1 MLSFVVLVIQVWLF
15 MILGLLLHRASPRFG
30 LTPLLFYVA
39 TLMTVLNFAE
49 LMALH
54 IEPVEGIVLRTGG
67 HVFVPIILMIVLV
80 LYVAD
85 GTHPAQLVIY
95 SLTGIN
101 VLVLLVLAFLLLY
114 QNVRDA
120 DTVLRGLLTEQ
131 NLITPEFLRGVVASL
146 LTFLV
151 DMFVIA
157 VTYQGMRNAFPGVPV
172 WIVIGLAL
180 LASLWTD
187 AILFNLLYFVGTPN
201 FITLLPGDVLAK
213 TLAALIIWP
222 PVAWYLT
229 RIAPGLPSF
238 VGTEGRPTLD
248 LIFGTFGRITRT
260 LEQLRVEFRE
270 SQVTY
275 RQLTENISEMFWL
288 ADASDG
294 LFYYLNP
301 AFETVTGHSRAVFYR
316 KPEAMFAIVHPEDRG
331 RMSGSFRDY
340 LLHTPQ
346 DEFRIVRPD
355 GEIRWIR
362 SRVFSLY
369 NGQGDIYRL
378 VGLAEDI
385 TERKQVEARE
395 QALALEKG
403 KVRLLREFIRDA
415 SHDLKTPLTS
425 IKLKV
430 ELLHRAKDPADIK
443 RHLGELENY
452 ADFLNALIDDLFT
465 LSQLES
471 GMVTTVGPQDIHQ
484 ILLDVQ
490 SAVQP
495 LAANKNLSLR
505 FDLQHEE
512 NWQVTG
518 DAAELNRAVTNLVS
532 NAIRYCPAGGVEV
545 RTRAGNT
552 DSMIVE
558 VQDTGIGI
566 EVEELPHIFDRFYRA
581 RSARE
586 SGIEGTGLG
595 LAIAKAIIDKH
606 SGTIQV
612 ESRPGTGTLFRVTL
626 PLVAG
631 PAVVEDVPSGSE
643 LKPTV

>member
-1 MLSFVVLVIQVWLF
+1 MMLSFAVLVIQVWLF
-15 MILGLLLHRASPRFG
+15 MIIGLLLHRISPRFG

-39 TLMTVLNFAE
+39 TLMAILNFAE
-49 LMALH
+49 LMALY

-67 HVFVPIILMIVLV
+67 HVFVPIILMIVLI
-80 LYVAD
+80 LYIAD
-85 GTHPAQLVIY
+85 GTQPAQLVIY

-101 VLVLLVLAFLLLY
+101 VLVLVVLAFLLLY

-120 DTVLRGLLTEQ
+120 DTVLRGMLTQ
-131 NLITPEFLRGVVASL
+131 LDLITPEFLRGVVASL
-146 LTFLV
+146 LTFMV

-157 VTYQGMRNAFPGVPV
+157 ISYQGVRNAFPRVPV
-172 WIVIGLAL
+172 SVVIGLAL

-187 AILFNLLYFVGTPN
+187 AVMFNLLYFVGTPN
-201 FITLLPGDVLAK
+201 FVTLLPGDVLAK

-238 VGTEGRPTLD
+238 VGTDGRPTLD
-248 LIFGTFGRITRT
+248 LVFGTFGRITRT
-260 LEQLRVEFRE
+260 LEQLRTEFRE

-301 AFETVTGHSRAVFYR
+301 AFETVTGHRRAAFYR
-316 KPEAMFAIVHPEDRG
+316 KPEALFDIVHPDDRP
-331 RMSGSFRDY
+331 RMMDSFRDY
-340 LLHTPQ
+340 LLHTPE
-346 DEFRIVRPD
+346 DEFRIVRPG

-385 TERKQVEARE
+385 TERKEMETRE
-395 QALALEKG
+395 QALAVEQG

-430 ELLHRAKDPADIK
+430 GLLRRATKPEDIT
-443 RHLGELENY
+443 RHLDQLEEC
-452 ADFLNALIDDLFT
+452 ADSLNTLIDDLFT

-471 GMVTTVGPQDIHQ
+471 GVLANFGPQDIQQ
-484 ILLDVQ
+484 IVQDVHA
-490 SAVQP
+490 AVQP
-495 LAANKNLSLR
+495 LAASKNVALR
-505 FDLQHEE
+505 LDLHTPEDV
-512 NWQVTG
+512 QVMG
-518 DAAELNRAVTNLVS
+518 DAVELKRAMTNLMV
-532 NAIRYCPAGGVEV
+532 NAVRYCPKGWVEV
-545 RTRAGNT
+545 RTRVDGA
-552 DSMIVE
+552 DKVIVE

-566 EVEELPHIFDRFYRA
+566 DTAELPHIFERFYRA
-581 RSARE
+581 QTARE
-586 SGIEGTGLG
+586 ARIEGTGLG
-595 LAIAKAIIDKH
+595 LAIVKAIIDKH
-606 SGTIQV
+606 GGAIHV
-612 ESRPGTGTLFRVTL
+612 ESAPGQGTLFRLLL
-626 PLVAG
+626 PLAPGHVGAQG
-631 PAVVEDVPSGSE
+631 
-643 LKPTV
+643 

>member
-1 MLSFVVLVIQVWLF
+1 MLSFGILVIQVWLF
-15 MILGLLLHRASPRFG
+15 MILGLLLHRISPRFG

-39 TLMTVLNFAE
+39 TLMAILNFAE
-49 LMALH
+49 LMALY
-54 IEPVEGIVLRTGG
+54 IEPVAGIVLRTGG

-85 GTHPAQLVIY
+85 GTQPAQLVIY

-101 VLVLLVLAFLLLY
+101 VLVLIVLAFLLLY

-120 DTVLRGLLTEQ
+120 DTVLRGMLLEQ
-131 NLITPEFLRGVVASL
+131 DLITPEFLRGVVASL

-157 VTYQGMRNAFPGVPV
+157 IVYQGVRNAFRTVPISMV
-172 WIVIGLAL
+172 VGLAL
-180 LASLWTD
+180 LAALWTD

-201 FITLLPGDVLAK
+201 FVTLLPGDVLAK

-222 PVAWYLT
+222 PVAYYLT
-229 RIAPGLPSF
+229 HIAPHLPSF

-248 LIFGTFGRITRT
+248 LVFGTFGRITRT
-260 LEQLRVEFRE
+260 LEQLRTEFRE

-301 AFETVTGHSRAVFYR
+301 AFETVTGHKRSAFYR
-316 KPEAMFAIVHPEDRG
+316 KPEALFAIVHPEDRS
-331 RMSGSFRDY
+331 RMTGSFRDY
-340 LLHTPQ
+340 LLSTPQ
-346 DEFRIVRPD
+346 DEFRILRAD

-385 TERKQVEARE
+385 TERKQIEARE
-395 QALALEKG
+395 QALALERS
-403 KVRLLREFIRDA
+403 KVHLLREFIRDA

-430 ELLHRAKDPADIK
+430 ELLRRAADPAAVQ
-443 RHLGELENY
+443 RHLNELEAC
-452 ADFLNALIDDLFT
+452 ADSLNALIDDLFT

-471 GMVTTVGPQDIHQ
+471 GVMANFAPQSIHQ
-484 ILLDVQ
+484 IVREVHN
-490 SAVQP
+490 AVLP
-495 LAANKNLSLR
+495 LAINKNLALR
-505 FDLQHEE
+505 LDLQGPEDL
-512 NWQVTG
+512 QVTG
-518 DAAELNRAVTNLVS
+518 DAAELKRAITNLLV
-532 NAIRYCPAGGVEV
+532 NAVRYCQQGAVEV
-545 RTRAGNT
+545 RIRGAEA
-552 DSMIVE
+552 DRVLIE

-566 EVEELPHIFDRFYRA
+566 DPAELPHIFDRFYRA
-581 RSARE
+581 RNVRAA
-586 SGIEGTGLG
+586 GIEGTGLG
-595 LAIAKAIIDKH
+595 LAIVKAIIDKH
-606 SGTIQV
+606 GGTIRV
-612 ESRPGTGTLFRVTL
+612 ESTPGTGTLFQIRL
-626 PLVAG
+626 PLASG
-631 PAVVEDVPSGSE
+631 LAVVENADSNNG